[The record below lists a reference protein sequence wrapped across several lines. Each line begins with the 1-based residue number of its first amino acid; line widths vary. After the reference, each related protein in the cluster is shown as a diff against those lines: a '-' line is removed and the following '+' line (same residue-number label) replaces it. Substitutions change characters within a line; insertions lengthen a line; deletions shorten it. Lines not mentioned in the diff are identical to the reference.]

1 MEQTQAQQPQ
11 MPKIPPAAFQRDY
24 RLRLPNVHGDMNRF
38 ISLAT
43 HQDGDVLT
51 DAVLAFKNELLQRMP
66 LLFNGF
72 IKSVVI
78 TVVDG
83 PTGRVDL
90 VIDGGRRDVYIKVKV
105 DEDRFYPV
113 PIATLMYGERNASSV
128 DMFNFDP
135 DWFQWT
141 IANPAKLAV
150 LMYAEAIN
158 KLLNDCWNEQTDAE
172 VRITRMAKLIATQ
185 RAQLQAQ
192 AKAQAQAQAQTQPE
206 APAQPETTAEAK
218 PKTTRKKK
226 VQQDQ

>member
-24 RLRLPNVHGDMNRF
+24 RLGLPNVHGDMNRF

-51 DAVLAFKNELLQRMP
+51 DAMLSFKNELLQRMP

-105 DEDRFYPV
+105 DEDRFNPV

-192 AKAQAQAQAQTQPE
+192 AQAEAQAKAQAQSE
-206 APAQPETTAEAK
+206 APAEQK
-218 PKTTRKKK
+218 PKAQRKKK
-226 VQQDQ
+226 AQEPPQEQ